1 MSAPPFPGN
10 SLSTI
15 LSQATPT
22 PNVPYR
28 ILPLPR
34 AQRLARALKRGSDIA
49 GAMTLLFILLPPL
62 LILIFVVRLDG
73 GPAFYR
79 HTRVGLGG
87 RPFRCVKFRTMVT
100 AADQLLASHLA
111 TDAEAAR
118 EWSAR
123 RKLADDPRVTRI
135 GKLLRATSLD
145 ELPQLL
151 NVLRG
156 EMSLVGP
163 RPVVP
168 EELQQHYGIQG
179 ETAYLATR
187 PGITG
192 LWQIS
197 GRSDTT
203 YQQRVALDIRYVT
216 EWSLLLDAMI
226 LLRTIPAVL
235 ARRGAM

>member
-1 MSAPPFPGN
+1 MSASPIQGTALSSLPPRIAT
-10 SLSTI
+10 LMTI
-15 LSQATPT
+15 PHPIA
-22 PNVPYR
+22 
-28 ILPLPR
+28 PLRP
-34 AQRLARALKRGSDIA
+34 AGRLARALKRGSDIL
-49 GAMTLLFILLPPL
+49 GTTLLL
-62 LILIFVVRLDG
+62 LILSPLLLILTVLVRRDG

-87 RPFRCVKFRTMVT
+87 RPFGCMKLRTMVT
-100 AADQLLASHLA
+100 DADRLLATHLA
-111 TDAEAAR
+111 TDAKAAR

-123 RKLADDPRVTRI
+123 RKLADDPRITRI
-135 GKLLRATSLD
+135 GRLLRATSLD
-145 ELPQLL
+145 ELPQLV

-168 EELQQHYGIQG
+168 EELQQHYGVLG
-179 ETAYLATR
+179 GSAYLATR

-197 GRSDTT
+197 GRSDTS
-203 YQQRVALDIRYVT
+203 YRQRVALDIRYVSD
-216 EWSLLLDAMI
+216 WSLLLDLTI

>member
-10 SLSTI
+10 SLTSL
-15 LSQATPT
+15 LSQAAPPLT
-22 PNVPYR
+22 VPYR
-28 ILPLPR
+28 TAPLPR
-34 AQRLARALKRGSDIA
+34 AQRLARGLKRGADIV

-62 LILIFVVRLDG
+62 LLLIFVVRLDG

-87 RPFRCVKFRTMVT
+87 RPFGCVKFRTMVI

-111 TDAEAAR
+111 ADAEAAR
-118 EWSAR
+118 EWFAR
-123 RKLADDPRVTRI
+123 RKLVDDPRITRV
-135 GKLLRATSLD
+135 GKLLRTTSLD

-168 EELQQHYGIQG
+168 EELQQHYGVLGQ
-179 ETAYLATR
+179 TAYLATR

-203 YQQRVALDIRYVT
+203 YQQRVALDIRYVS
-216 EWSLLLDAMI
+216 EWSLLLDGMI